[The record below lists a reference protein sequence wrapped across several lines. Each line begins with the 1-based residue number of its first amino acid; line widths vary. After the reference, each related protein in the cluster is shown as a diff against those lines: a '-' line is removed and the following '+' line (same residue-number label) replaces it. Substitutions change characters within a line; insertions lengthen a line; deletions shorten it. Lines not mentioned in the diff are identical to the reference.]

1 MPQLEAIDLTVRYAV
16 RDATG
21 GRRVF
26 NALDG
31 VSLRVAPGERVGLV
45 GESGSGKTTLAKTL
59 IGLERPTSGR
69 VQVDGQALDTL
80 DAARLAQ
87 FRRQVQMVFQ
97 DPMGSLNPRLT
108 VGAAIGEVLA
118 VHRVVPRAE
127 RHQRVADLLGT
138 VGLDP
143 AYAGRYPHEFS
154 GGQRQRIGIARA
166 LALEPQLL
174 IADEPVSALDVS
186 VQAQVLNLLSALCDA
201 RQMALL
207 LVAHDLAVVNYIC
220 RRVVVMYLGRVVESG
235 PVECVFGAPAHPY
248 TAALRAAV
256 PDPDRAVAREGEAR
270 EGEARESQ
278 PEPGPPGS
286 GCPFWPRCPQATERC
301 RAERSDLTPVGEGHA
316 AACWRPIGSGRL
328 TANDGRGS

>member
-1 MPQLEAIDLTVRYAV
+1 MPQLEAIDLTVRYTV
-16 RDATG
+16 RGAAG

-45 GESGSGKTTLAKTL
+45 GESGSGKTTLAKTM
-59 IGLERPTSGR
+59 IGLERPSSGS

-80 DAARLAQ
+80 DAVRLAQ

-97 DPMGSLNPRLT
+97 DPMGSLNPRLA

-118 VHRVVPRAE
+118 VHRVVPRVE
-127 RHQRVADLLGT
+127 RRQRMADLLAT

-166 LALEPQLL
+166 LALEPHLL

-186 VQAQVLNLLSALCDA
+186 VQAQVLNLLSDLCDA
-201 RQMALL
+201 RRMALL
-207 LVAHDLAVVNYIC
+207 LVAHDLAVVNYVC

-235 PVECVFGAPAHPY
+235 PVERVFGAPAHPY
-248 TAALRAAV
+248 TVALRAAV
-256 PDPDRAVAREGEAR
+256 PDPDRAVAREGAEREA
-270 EGEARESQ
+270 Q
-278 PEPGPPGS
+278 PEPVSPGE
-286 GCPFWPRCPQATERC
+286 GCPFWPRCPHVMDRC
-301 RAERSDLTPVGEGHA
+301 RASQPALMPVGEGHVS
-316 AACWRPIGSGRL
+316 ACWLIAGVG
-328 TANDGRGS
+328 

>member
-1 MPQLEAIDLTVRYAV
+1 VRYTVRGASGGQ
-16 RDATG
+16 RD
-21 GRRVF
+21 F

-31 VSLRVAPGERVGLV
+31 VSLSVAPGERVGLV

-59 IGLERPTSGR
+59 IGLERPSGGR
-69 VQVDGQALDTL
+69 VQVDGQAFDTL
-80 DAARLAQ
+80 DAGRLAQ

-118 VHRVVPRAE
+118 VHKVVPRAE
-127 RHQRVADLLGT
+127 RSQRVADLLAT
-138 VGLDP
+138 VGLD
-143 AYAGRYPHEFS
+143 AVYAGRYPHEFS

-186 VQAQVLNLLSALCDA
+186 VQAQVLNLLSDLCDA
-201 RQMALL
+201 RHMALL
-207 LVAHDLAVVNYIC
+207 LVAHDLAVVNYVC

-235 PVECVFGAPAHPY
+235 PVERVFGTPAHPY

-256 PDPDRAVAREGEAR
+256 PDPDRAVAREGVER
-270 EGEARESQ
+270 EPQ
-278 PEPGPPGS
+278 PEPQAPGA
-286 GCPFWPRCPQATERC
+286 GCSFWPRCPHAEDRC
-301 RAERSDLTPVGEGHA
+301 RVSRPELRPVGERHA
-316 AACWRPIGSGRL
+316 AACWL
-328 TANDGRGS
+328 VVAKA

>member
-1 MPQLEAIDLTVRYAV
+1 MPQLEAIDLTVRYTV
-16 RDATG
+16 RGAAGD
-21 GRRVF
+21 RRVF
-26 NALDG
+26 SALDG

-59 IGLERPTSGR
+59 IGLERPSSGR
-69 VQVDGQALDTL
+69 VEVDGQALDTL
-80 DAARLAQ
+80 DDARLAQ

-127 RHQRVADLLGT
+127 RNQRVADLLAT
-138 VGLDP
+138 VGLDS

-166 LALEPQLL
+166 LALEPHLL

-186 VQAQVLNLLSALCDA
+186 VQAQVLNLLSDLCDA

-207 LVAHDLAVVNYIC
+207 LVAHDLAVVNYVC

-235 PVECVFGAPAHPY
+235 PVEQVFGAPMHPY

-256 PDPDRAVAREGEAR
+256 PDPDRAVAREDVEREA
-270 EGEARESQ
+270 Q
-278 PEPGPPGS
+278 PEPAPPGE
-286 GCPFWPRCPQATERC
+286 GCPFWPRCPHVMDRC
-301 RAERSDLTPVGEGHA
+301 RTSRPDLRPVGEGRE
-316 AACWRPIGSGRL
+316 AACWREAGTG
-328 TANDGRGS
+328 

>member
-1 MPQLEAIDLTVRYAV
+1 MPQLEAIDLTVRYTV
-16 RDATG
+16 RGAAG
-21 GRRVF
+21 SRRAF
-26 NALDG
+26 NALDH

-59 IGLERPTSGR
+59 IGLERPSGGS
-69 VQVDGQALDTL
+69 VQVDGQAFNSL

-127 RHQRVADLLGT
+127 RRLRVADLLAT
-138 VGLDP
+138 VGLEP

-174 IADEPVSALDVS
+174 MADEPVSALDVS
-186 VQAQVLNLLSALCDA
+186 VQAQVLNLLSDLCDA

-207 LVAHDLAVVNYIC
+207 LVAHDLAVVNYVC

-235 PVECVFGAPAHPY
+235 PVERVFGAPAHPY
-248 TAALRAAV
+248 TAALRAAG
-256 PDPDRAVAREGEAR
+256 PDPDRAGAREDAEREA
-270 EGEARESQ
+270 Q
-278 PEPGPPGS
+278 PEPEPPGA
-286 GCPFWPRCPQATERC
+286 GCPFWPRCPHAVERC
-301 RAERSDLTPVGEGHA
+301 RAERPDLTPVGEGHA
-316 AACWRPIGSGRL
+316 AACWRP
-328 TANDGRGS
+328 RGSER